1 MKKILNILLCFICS
15 VIIILSLAFIFIE
28 GRLLISLDWSIYDNP
43 INGFIR
49 CLFRLII
56 ACFSLTVALLEIINI
71 FKKFNFSIVLL
82 FLDISLI
89 LSCFIIL
96 LFSTNYVGL
105 VCFTLS
111 ALLLLFKTLLT
122 ILNKKC

>member
-15 VIIILSLAFIFIE
+15 IIIILSLAVIFIE

-49 CLFRLII
+49 YLFRLII

-82 FLDISLI
+82 FLDISLM
-89 LSCFIIL
+89 LSCIIIL

-105 VCFTLS
+105 VCLTLS
-111 ALLLLFKTLLT
+111 TLLLLFKTLLT

>member
-15 VIIILSLAFIFIE
+15 IIIILSLAFIFIE

-49 CLFRLII
+49 YLFRLII

-71 FKKFNFSIVLL
+71 FKKFNSKLYYYFTFFNKLCWSLL
-82 FLDISLI
+82 FYSFYIDI
-89 LSCFIIL
+89 II
-96 LFSTNYVGL
+96 
-105 VCFTLS
+105 
-111 ALLLLFKTLLT
+111 
-122 ILNKKC
+122 